1 MTLLGIRVSFTLLI
15 CPPAKTIADIDLS
28 FCLSDFSKH
37 ATIVICEFVQRRV
50 LAIVCISN
58 VWLLARNILVVLSF
72 IGCLFFIFQVERSPF
87 LDAIL
92 RRRGKPDSKE

>member
-1 MTLLGIRVSFTLLI
+1 MMTLLGIRVSFTLLI

-58 VWLLARNILVVLSF
+58 VWLLAQYIGSPIIYWLSVLHFS
-72 IGCLFFIFQVERSPF
+72 GGKEPFFRCHPPST
-87 LDAIL
+87 
-92 RRRGKPDSKE
+92 R